1 MFLIF
6 LLYIQNKNILIIM
19 SVGVDGIKR
28 KLEIIGCQSN
38 GSHSSE
44 INKLHGS
51 IYLETTA
58 SLIWSDVGDN
68 ANQNSPILEN
78 EGSFPSINKCTS

>member
-1 MFLIF
+1 
-6 LLYIQNKNILIIM
+6 M

-44 INKLHGS
+44 INKLQGS
-51 IYLETTA
+51 KYLETTA

-68 ANQNSPILEN
+68 ANQNSPMLEN
-78 EGSFPSINKCTS
+78 DGSLPLINKWTS

>member
-1 MFLIF
+1 MLIF
-6 LLYIQNKNILIIM
+6 LLYIQNKNILIII

-38 GSHSSE
+38 GLHSSE

-51 IYLETTA
+51 IYLEITA
-58 SLIWSDVGDN
+58 SGIWSDVGDR
-68 ANQNSPILEN
+68 ANQNSPTLEKD
-78 EGSFPSINKCTS
+78 GSFLLIKRCTS

>member
-1 MFLIF
+1 
-6 LLYIQNKNILIIM
+6 M

-38 GSHSSE
+38 GSHSIE
-44 INKLHGS
+44 INRLHGS
-51 IYLETTA
+51 TYLETTA

-78 EGSFPSINKCTS
+78 DVSFPLINKCMS

>member
-1 MFLIF
+1 
-6 LLYIQNKNILIIM
+6 M

-28 KLEIIGCQSN
+28 KLEINGCQSN

-51 IYLETTA
+51 RYLETTA
-58 SLIWSDVGDN
+58 SLIWIDVGDN
-68 ANQNSPILEN
+68 ATQNSPILEN
-78 EGSFPSINKCTS
+78 DGSFPLINKCMS

>member
-1 MFLIF
+1 MI
-6 LLYIQNKNILIIM
+6 NILITN
-19 SVGVDGIKR
+19 SEGVDGIRR
-28 KLEIIGCQSN
+28 KLDIIGCQSN

-51 IYLETTA
+51 KYLETTA
-58 SLIWSDVGDN
+58 SLIWSDVGDS

-78 EGSFPSINKCTS
+78 DGSFPLINKCTS